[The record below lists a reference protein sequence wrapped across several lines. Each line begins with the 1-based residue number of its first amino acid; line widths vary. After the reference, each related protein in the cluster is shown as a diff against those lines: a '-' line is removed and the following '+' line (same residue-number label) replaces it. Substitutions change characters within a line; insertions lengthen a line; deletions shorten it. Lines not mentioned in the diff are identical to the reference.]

1 MSVTI
6 NLIGGSEDN
15 GSSILSPLVFN
26 IDDIKKLREMGIC
39 GILSGT
45 LPTASQQNIFLTVP
59 LKLMVEEAIWLHI
72 KGLAKFKVL
81 RGDLLDSINEVI
93 ENDGKQIDKIAK
105 IRLKKSFDLQ
115 REYKKEQ
122 HLLKLERLGITDP
135 EKIERNVNEND
146 KLLEAALF
154 IETPTTSNL
163 LNNIHLPNVNY
174 GISDTL
180 LKLLVSQYGNWDNY
194 LLFQALRDKGFVLAP
209 GGRFGGKYIA
219 YPGDPLR
226 YHSHMVVRDALHYRE
241 QPIDF
246 LELAANARLG
256 TGVKKIWIIGGSTE
270 KESKPT
276 SNAEDITNHNIS
288 FYSVEWAGFG

>member
-1 MSVTI
+1 MTVTI
-6 NLIGGSEDN
+6 NLIGGSECD
-15 GSSILSPLVFN
+15 GSSLLSPLVFN
-26 IDDIKKLREMGIC
+26 IDDIKELRELGIC
-39 GILSGT
+39 GVLSGT

-59 LKLMVEEAIWLHI
+59 LKLMVEEAIWLHVQ
-72 KGLAKFKVL
+72 GLAKFKVL
-81 RGDLLDSINEVI
+81 RGDLLDSINNII
-93 ENDGKQIDKIAK
+93 EKDGEQINRIAK
-105 IRLKKSFDLQ
+105 TRLKKSFDLQ
-115 REYKKEQ
+115 REYKREQ

-135 EKIERNVNEND
+135 KKIERNVNEND

-163 LNNIHLPNVNY
+163 LNDIHLPNISH
-174 GISDTL
+174 GISETL
-180 LKLLVSQYGNWDNY
+180 LKVLISQYGNWDNY

-226 YHSHMVVRDALHYRE
+226 YHSHMVVRDSLDYRE

-256 TGVKKIWIIGGSTE
+256 TGVKKIWIIGASTE
-270 KESKPT
+270 SDNEPT
-276 SNAEDITNHNIS
+276 GNNEDIVDDNIS

>member
-1 MSVTI
+1 MTVTI
-6 NLIGGSEDN
+6 NLIGGSECYN
-15 GSSILSPLVFN
+15 SLLTPLVFN
-26 IDDIKKLREMGIC
+26 IDDIKKLRELGIC

-81 RGDLLDSINEVI
+81 RCNLLDSINEILEKDGEQI
-93 ENDGKQIDKIAK
+93 EKTAK
-105 IRLKKSFDLQ
+105 LRLKKSFDLQ

-122 HLLKLERLGITDP
+122 HLLKLERLGITDSERI
-135 EKIERNVNEND
+135 EKNVNGND

-163 LNNIHLPNVNY
+163 LNNIHLSSVGW
-174 GISDTL
+174 GISDKL
-180 LKLLVSQYGNWDNY
+180 LKILISQYGNWDNY
-194 LLFQALRDKGFVLAP
+194 LLFQALRDKGYVLAP
-209 GGRFGGKYIA
+209 GGRFGGKFIA

-226 YHSHMVVRDALHYRE
+226 YHSHMIIRDALHYRE

-256 TGVKKIWIIGGSTE
+256 TGVKKIWVIGSSTE
-270 KESKPT
+270 TDKGPT
-276 SNAEDITNHNIS
+276 NNDKAIVDDNIS
-288 FYSVEWAGFG
+288 FYSIEWAGFG